1 MDCSNVNVRVI
12 GVDCS
17 NVNVRVIGGTCIM
30 YNSVNRIVYSLLH
43 A

>member
-1 MDCSNVNVRVI
+1 VDCSNVNVRVI